1 MKKCLALLMTTTML
15 FGLTACG
22 MQKENVKNS
31 QATQAEAKKSNEAE
45 KTTSKVEQTV
55 VFWHSLGGALGDE
68 LNAIVK
74 EYNEG
79 QGKDKGI
86 KVDAVFQGY
95 KGTDKVIL
103 AYQTKDTSNAC
114 DINVGLVSTI
124 PSMLSLDWTKPV
136 EELLIDKS
144 TTVKK
149 DDFYP
154 GLLRSVTYE
163 NKMIAVPFLNSTLQM
178 YCNLDALKEA
188 GIDAA
193 PKTVDELLP
202 MLPKL
207 LKKDDKGVSQYGLE
221 CQVKRYQLVNFI
233 VSQKAD
239 AFFGDKEGG
248 RAGAMTKL
256 VCDEDGTLDKFLEQ
270 WEKVIKTGAYQPV
283 ENKLTEEF
291 AAGKTALAIMSS
303 SKVGSVTGL
312 VKDKFKWVTVPFP
325 KINAD
330 DTSGAAV
337 GGSCLVL
344 FNRGDE
350 KRMLAAWDFMQY
362 LSTPKVQTRIVMKS
376 GYLPTTV
383 ATEKE
388 ADLQKFYTDKPNF
401 KTALEIM
408 KSSSPMTQEPMDL
421 TYNEINKVITNA
433 MEKFCSGKI
442 SKDDAKKQ
450 IIEESNKLLKDWHE
464 ANG

>member
-1 MKKCLALLMTTTML
+1 MKKCLALLVATVMA
-15 FGLTACG
+15 FGLSACG
-22 MQKENVKNS
+22 MQKEDVKKS
-31 QATQAEAKKSNEAE
+31 EAPKSEAAKTTEAKSE
-45 KTTSKVEQTV
+45 TSKSEQTV

-103 AYQTKDTSNAC
+103 AYQTKDTANAC

-136 EELLIDKS
+136 EDLLADKS

-193 PKTVDELLP
+193 PKTIDELLP

-207 LKKDDKGVSQYGLE
+207 LKK
-221 CQVKRYQLVNFI
+221 
-233 VSQKAD
+233 
-239 AFFGDKEGG
+239 
-248 RAGAMTKL
+248 MTR
-256 VCDEDGTLDKFLEQ
+256 V
-270 WEKVIKTGAYQPV
+270 
-283 ENKLTEEF
+283 
-291 AAGKTALAIMSS
+291 
-303 SKVGSVTGL
+303 
-312 VKDKFKWVTVPFP
+312 
-325 KINAD
+325 
-330 DTSGAAV
+330 
-337 GGSCLVL
+337 
-344 FNRGDE
+344 
-350 KRMLAAWDFMQY
+350 
-362 LSTPKVQTRIVMKS
+362 
-376 GYLPTTV
+376 
-383 ATEKE
+383 
-388 ADLQKFYTDKPNF
+388 
-401 KTALEIM
+401 
-408 KSSSPMTQEPMDL
+408 
-421 TYNEINKVITNA
+421 
-433 MEKFCSGKI
+433 
-442 SKDDAKKQ
+442 
-450 IIEESNKLLKDWHE
+450 
-464 ANG
+464 